1 MMNPFFSSIKAV
13 LFDLDGTILDT
24 LADLTDSVNYAL
36 SQSAL
41 PPVTLKDV
49 RRFLGNGMT
58 RLITLCVP
66 EGTDEAT
73 FQRVYDTFMAHY
85 KDHCTDKTGPYEGI
99 PELIRSLRSA
109 GLKTAVVSNKGDFA
123 VQTLVASI
131 FPGLFD
137 FSCGEK
143 QGVRRKPAPDTVFEC
158 LKHLDLTAK
167 EAVYIGDSEVDI
179 ETAANAGM
187 PIISVEWGFRD
198 HDDLLQAGAGTLVT
212 DPSQIAD
219 LLL

>member
-1 MMNPFFSSIKAV
+1 MMTSSFSGIKAV

-41 PPVTLKDV
+41 PLVSQKDV

-66 EGTDEAT
+66 EGTDQAT
-73 FQRVYDTFMAHY
+73 FQKVYDIFMAHY
-85 KDHCTDKTGPYEGI
+85 KEHCTDKTGPYEGI
-99 PELIRSLRSA
+99 PELIRSLRNA

-131 FPGLFD
+131 FPGLFN

-143 QGVRRKPAPDTVFEC
+143 QGVRRKPAPDTAIQC
-158 LKHLDLTAK
+158 LKHLNLTAA

-198 HDDLLQAGAGTLVT
+198 HDDLLQAGAQVLVT
-212 DPSQIAD
+212 DPQQIAD